1 MLKGWKLAFVFVFLI
16 SIILVGFSFSF
27 NKIYISVDGKK
38 LEHLTSADNVE
49 QVIGELEDN
58 ISLKDSD
65 LIQPE
70 LDTKISDGLTIKI
83 IRVKKEEISLQEEI
97 PFKTEYK
104 NDSSI
109 LSGQKRIIEKGQNG
123 ILTKKYLVTYHDGSE
138 KRRDFIEE
146 EISREPISEVIV
158 VGTKKTVQRAGKTL
172 DYKKILTM
180 RATAYT
186 HTGNRT
192 YTGVVPKRALLL

>member
-1 MLKGWKLAFVFVFLI
+1 MG
-16 SIILVGFSFSF
+16 
-27 NKIYISVDGKK
+27 K

-97 PFKTEYK
+97 PCKTEYK